1 MVAFHLD
8 FIVISTLDREPP
20 ERLMFPVSTAGTPKA
35 HRGVTAVWLMDG
47 FLSEW
52 DGLYV
57 TSYEF
62 LIPNHPAPKNAQGF
76 STWAWQFIIGE
87 GD

>member
-1 MVAFHLD
+1 
-8 FIVISTLDREPP
+8 
-20 ERLMFPVSTAGTPKA
+20 
-35 HRGVTAVWLMDG
+35 MDG